1 MSESGANA
9 GNISQQELGALTPK
23 AFVELLRAQCSQPGH
38 GMANHPIVLG
48 LEAGTVTLPQLRLFT
63 EQFYLHI
70 RDMRPWIGQIYVTCP
85 HEDVRAVLSK
95 NLAEECLGTFTNTK
109 AHPELLLEF
118 GAEIGMDIEATR
130 KKEQIPDGRRVTE
143 YFEFMSNCRPWF
155 VPLSA
160 IGIGLESFV
169 PDTFTRMVA
178 ALKKN
183 YGIKDD
189 KLVFFT
195 MHIMADQE
203 HGDEGIEMVAKYA
216 VTPLARK
223 QVFDATVETSA
234 LYYKAWNIFT
244 LAGKS

>member
-1 MSESGANA
+1 M
-9 GNISQQELGALTPK
+9 
-23 AFVELLRAQCSQPGH
+23 
-38 GMANHPIVLG
+38 
-48 LEAGTVTLPQLRLFT
+48 
-63 EQFYLHI
+63 
-70 RDMRPWIGQIYVTCP
+70 
-85 HEDVRAVLSK
+85 
-95 NLAEECLGTFTNTK
+95 
-109 AHPELLLEF
+109 
-118 GAEIGMDIEATR
+118 
-130 KKEQIPDGRRVTE
+130 
-143 YFEFMSNCRPWF
+143 
-155 VPLSA
+155 
-160 IGIGLESFV
+160 